1 MPARFLY
8 IAVLLLMPLLGKAQS
23 FDDMVPAMT
32 PQSLPL
38 VNVEVNVDSLNPTTF
53 VPGTITIVEHKDG
66 AASWQSYNCLAR
78 KLFTWPKSPSRAARI
93 S

>member
-66 AASWQSYNCLAR
+66 AASWQSWPCTWSAR
-78 KLFTWPKSPSRAARI
+78 ASSTRL
-93 S
+93 